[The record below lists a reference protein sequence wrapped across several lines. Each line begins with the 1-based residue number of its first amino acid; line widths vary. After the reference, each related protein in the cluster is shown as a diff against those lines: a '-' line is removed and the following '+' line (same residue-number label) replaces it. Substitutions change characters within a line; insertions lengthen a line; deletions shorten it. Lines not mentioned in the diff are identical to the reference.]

1 MFDDKIHSLHEELI
15 MLCEIRGEMDPET
28 NEQIEFQIAS
38 LTKEI
43 NILEGLQT
51 V

>member
-15 MLCEIRGEMDPET
+15 MLCEIRGELDPIANEET
-28 NEQIEFQIAS
+28 EKQIARI
-38 LTKEI
+38 TKEI
-43 NILEGLQT
+43 NTLEGLQT